1 MNPRLGV
8 CYYPEH
14 WPETQWAEDAQRMVA
29 AGLQWV
35 RIGEFAWSRLEPKP
49 NQFKFEW
56 LDRAIAVLGQ
66 AGLKIILGTP
76 TATPP
81 RWVVEKYPDLLPV
94 DQTGRVRGFGSRRHY
109 DFSHLGYREEA
120 ARITRVL
127 AERYG
132 QNPSIGFWQI
142 DNEYSCHDT
151 TLSYSSVALAGFRA
165 WLPTRYSTI
174 EALNQAWGNVFWSME
189 YSNFAEIDLPNL
201 TVTEANPSHWL
212 DFRRY
217 ASDQVV
223 AFNRAMVTAIRE
235 FDQTTP
241 LLHNYMGRT
250 TDFDHFKVGHD
261 LEAASWDSYPLG
273 FLEDR
278 SEDPIEWKLAFMRQ
292 GDPDFQ
298 AFHHDLYR
306 AVGQGR
312 WWVMEQQPGP
322 VNWAPFNPVPLA
334 GMVRLWSWEAIAH
347 GAEGVAYFRWRQVP
361 FAQEQMHAGLL
372 RPDNEPSIALAEVQ
386 QLAAELKQHTDFITQ
401 PAPVALVFDYESDWA
416 WATQAQGK
424 TFSYFRLVFEQ
435 YRALRRLGL
444 SVDIC
449 SSTTSDFS
457 TYSLVLVPGLMHWT
471 EHLKAALQTTQ
482 GIVVLGARTGSKTSN
497 FQIPNHLPPD
507 CPELINIKITQVE
520 SLPPSY
526 TEELLQ
532 GGCIKNWREYLS
544 FPNETDILLTTLKH
558 EPIVV
563 RQNKIVY
570 CGAWLDLM
578 GYMQLLEPL
587 CHELGLTTLRLP
599 DGLRLRQLGQGIIA
613 FNYSRE
619 DYDLT
624 SLAGFNFDRAKL
636 KPADLAFGHFF
647 KKTSSA
653 HFEH

>member
-1 MNPRLGV
+1 MKPSLGV

-14 WPETQWAEDAQRMVA
+14 WPETQWADDAQRMVEV
-29 AGLQWV
+29 GLQWV
-35 RIGEFAWSRLEPKP
+35 RIGEFAWSRIEPKP
-49 NQFKFEW
+49 DQFKFEW
-56 LDRAIAVLGQ
+56 LDRAITTLGQ

-76 TATPP
+76 TTTPP
-81 RWVVEKYPDLLPV
+81 RWVVEKYPDMLPV
-94 DQTGRVRGFGSRRHY
+94 DQTGQIRGFGSRRHY

-132 QNPSIGFWQI
+132 QNPYIGFWQI
-142 DNEYSCHDT
+142 DNEYSCHNT
-151 TLSYSSVALAGFRA
+151 TLSYSPMALMGFRV
-165 WLPTRYSTI
+165 WLQTRYANI

-189 YSNFAEIDLPNL
+189 YASFDEIDLPNL

-217 ASDQVV
+217 ASDQVL
-223 AFNRAMVTAIRE
+223 AFNRAMVEALRE

-250 TDFDHFKVGHD
+250 TDFDHFKLGND
-261 LEAASWDSYPLG
+261 LDAASWDSYPLG

-278 SEDPIEWKLAFMRQ
+278 SEDPTEWKLAFMRQ

-306 AVGQGR
+306 AVGKGR

-322 VNWAPFNPVPLA
+322 VNWAPFNPAPLP

-347 GAEGVAYFRWRQVP
+347 GAEVVSYFRWRQVP

-372 RPDNEPSIALAEVQ
+372 RPDSEPSSAVAEVS
-386 QLAAELKQHTDFITQ
+386 QLAQELKQHPDFTTK

-416 WATQAQGK
+416 WAIQPQGK
-424 TFSYFRLVFEQ
+424 TFSYFRLVFEH

-449 SSTTSDFS
+449 SASTTDFS
-457 TYSLVLVPGLMHWT
+457 AYSLVVVPGLMSWT
-471 EHLKAALQTTQ
+471 ENLKQALQTTQ
-482 GIVVLGARTGSKTSN
+482 GLVVLGARTGSKTPD
-497 FQIPNHLPPD
+497 FQIPSHLPPA
-507 CPELINIKITQVE
+507 CPELINIKVAQVE

-526 TEELLQ
+526 TEALLQ
-532 GGCIKNWREYLS
+532 GGSIKHWREYLVIAHELKMVLS
-544 FPNETDILLTTLKH
+544 TLKH
-558 EPIVV
+558 EPIAV
-563 RQNKIVY
+563 RQNQVIY
-570 CGAWLDLM
+570 CGAWLDLA

-587 CHELGLTTLRLP
+587 CAELGLTTVRLP
-599 DGLRLRQLGQGIIA
+599 DGLRLRQLGSGVVA
-613 FNYSRE
+613 FNYATE
-619 DYDLT
+619 DYDL
-624 SLAGFNFDRAKL
+624 SLLKGFRFDRAEIKA
-636 KPADLAFGHFF
+636 ADLAFGH
-647 KKTSSA
+647 TLN
-653 HFEH
+653 